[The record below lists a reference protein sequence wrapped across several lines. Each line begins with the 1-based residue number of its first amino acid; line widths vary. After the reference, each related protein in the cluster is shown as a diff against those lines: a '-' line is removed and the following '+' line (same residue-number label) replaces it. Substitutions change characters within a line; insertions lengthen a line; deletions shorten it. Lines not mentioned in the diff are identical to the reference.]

1 MGGHSHW
8 ATTKHHKQAQDA
20 KRGQIFTKLIREI
33 TVAARIG
40 GGDPNGNPR
49 LRLAISKARESNMP
63 HDNVKRAIQKGT
75 GELPGTTYEETIYEG
90 YGPGGVALLIEVL
103 TDNKTR
109 TVAEIRNILT
119 KHNGNMGEAGCVSW
133 MFTKQGLIT
142 VDRKAVEE
150 EHLMTL
156 VLEAG
161 AEDMRVDEGL
171 FEVIIS
177 PKDFEQV
184 KKALEAQKITASLA
198 EITMVPKSYVKLDGR
213 EAGQM
218 LRLLELLEGHDDV
231 QRVSANFDIPNEV
244 MEQVAAGKG

>member
-49 LRLAISKARESNMP
+49 LRLAVSKARESNMP

-142 VDRKAVEE
+142 VERKAVEE
-150 EHLMTL
+150 DRLMAL

-171 FEVIIS
+171 FEVTS
-177 PKDFEQV
+177 PPKDFEQV
-184 KKALEAQKITASLA
+184 KKALEAQKIPASLA
-198 EITMVPKSYVKLDGR
+198 EITMVPKSYVKLEGR

-218 LRLLELLEGHDDV
+218 LRLLELLEEHDDV
-231 QRVSANFDIPNEV
+231 QRVSANFDIPDEV
-244 MEQVAAGKG
+244 MEKVAAGKG